1 MGSVR
6 TRLLL
11 VGPGEGES
19 VDLGGLGV
27 HFKIRG
33 RDTAGSI
40 AIVEHPIEPRR
51 LVPPHTHTKED
62 ELSYILEG
70 TVGVR
75 IGDEIAEAVA
85 GSYVFK
91 PRAVPHTFW
100 NPTDRPAA
108 ARDHRA
114 GGIRRLLRRDRPP
127 LRVWHAPGLA
137 GAPGDVRPVRIDDLR
152 RLDPGAQVAV
162 RAQDAGRALSVGVAA
177 GSTRPAS
184 SGSRVRKRSRYPMRR
199 LYSSFSS
206 ASLPPR

>member
-1 MGSVR
+1 MESTR
-6 TRLLL
+6 SRLLV

-27 HFKIRG
+27 QFKIRG

-100 NPTDRPAA
+100 NPTDRPA
-108 ARDHRA
+108 
-114 GGIRRLLRRDRPP
+114 RLLEIIVPAGFEDYFAEIARLFGSGMRPGSP
-127 LRVWHAPGLA
+127 EHQAMSVPYGLTVS
-137 GAPGDVRPVRIDDLR
+137 GDWIPEL
-152 RLDPGAQVAV
+152 
-162 RAQDAGRALSVGVAA
+162 
-177 GSTRPAS
+177 
-184 SGSRVRKRSRYPMRR
+184 KSRYGLKM
-199 LYSSFSS
+199 LGE
-206 ASLPPR
+206 A

>member
-1 MGSVR
+1 MAS
-6 TRLLL
+6 TRLVL

-27 HFKIRG
+27 QFKIRG

-40 AIVEHPIEPRR
+40 AIVEHPIGPRR

-100 NPTDRPAA
+100 NPTDRPA
-108 ARDHRA
+108 
-114 GGIRRLLRRDRPP
+114 RLLE
-127 LRVWHAPGLA
+127 
-137 GAPGDVRPVRIDDLR
+137 II
-152 RLDPGAQVAV
+152 
-162 RAQDAGRALSVGVAA
+162 VAA
-177 GSTRPAS
+177 GFEDYFAEIARLFGSGMRPGSPEHQAMS
-184 SGSRVRKRSRYPMRR
+184 VPYGLTLSGDWISELKSRYGLKMLGEP
-199 LYSSFSS
+199 
-206 ASLPPR
+206 